1 VVPRLHGDARAEYG
15 RVEGAPMAIT
25 TGQDIA
31 WRHNYE
37 DALKDAKAQRKLVL
51 LDFSAAPT

>member
-1 VVPRLHGDARAEYG
+1 
-15 RVEGAPMAIT
+15 MATT

-31 WRHNYE
+31 WRRDYE
-37 DALKDAKAQRKLVL
+37 NALKDAKAQRKLVL